1 MRYAVTACLLALC
14 SAWLSFDLLFLPRGV
29 KETRVEMPQ
38 YCGEVLENAEF
49 PDWMETEILYRHD
62 PAPAGT
68 VLSQEPMAGS
78 LRKLTADAPTYR
90 VRLTVSL
97 GEESVAL
104 PDLLGMDQKSA
115 EARLLALGLSSAV
128 TVEQAEGKGKG
139 YPSGR
144 VLSTQPS
151 AGTRVPKGS
160 EVRLFVAA
168 GDPVREA
175 RVPDLRGL
183 SRAEAL
189 MLLWRA
195 GLSVDEVI
203 EVASPEPSGR
213 VIGQSLVAG
222 TLVEQGTKM
231 TVYVA
236 TEADP

>member
-14 SAWLSFDLLFLPRGV
+14 SAWLSFDLLFVPRGV
-29 KETRVEMPQ
+29 KETRVEIPQ
-38 YCGEVLENAEF
+38 YCGDALENAEF
-49 PDWMETEILYRHD
+49 ADWMETEILYRHD

-68 VLSQEPMAGS
+68 VLSQEPTAGS
-78 LRKLTADAPTYR
+78 LRKLTDAYPICR

-115 EARLLALGLSSAV
+115 EARLLALGLSADV
-128 TVEQAEGKGKG
+128 TVKETEGQG

-144 VLSTQPS
+144 VLSMQPS

-160 EVRLFVAA
+160 EVRLTVSS
-168 GDPVREA
+168 GDPVREV

-195 GLSVDEVI
+195 GLTVDEVI
-203 EVASPEPSGR
+203 ETPSPEPSGR

-222 TLVEQGTKM
+222 TLVEQGTKI

-236 TEADP
+236 TESDP